1 MVTLPDRPL
10 GTLAELGAF
19 VILTLVLELV
29 ARAFA
34 PPEER
39 DPRLGAIAFWLSVA
53 VVAVFMEVC
62 WPIIKHRNDWL
73 ARGLTGLYWLC
84 WAAWKAGVLQDVED
98 RQRDREQSWAV
109 TVGAVAGIALHEFLN
124 GAAG

>member
-1 MVTLPDRPL
+1 MLALPDGPL
-10 GTLAELGAF
+10 GTLAEVGAF
-19 VILTLVLELV
+19 VILTIALEVV

-39 DPRLGAIAFWLSVA
+39 DPRLGPIAFWISVA
-53 VVAVFMEVC
+53 VVAIFMDVC
-62 WPIIKHRNDWL
+62 WPIMKHRNDWL
-73 ARGLTGLYWLC
+73 ARAVTAAYWLC

-98 RQRDREQSWAV
+98 RQRDHEQTWAV

-124 GAAG
+124 GSVG